1 MCFSV
6 SDNHNKNLKLKMH
19 GWKVAGKH
27 WDWTTGSWIA
37 ELVNLLGYLSPKEVE
52 GTMAAL
58 KILAIL

>member
-1 MCFSV
+1 
-6 SDNHNKNLKLKMH
+6 MH